1 MFSGPLKLFCGA
13 GFVAVIMASALS
25 PNAQHPGGPSSPQ
38 KSKGLF
44 SGWFDGTQ
52 SDRAPAPQPGPPP
65 IRLTDAPPASAA
77 GFGRMDI
84 KADARGQFNADV
96 EIEGQRIPML
106 VDTGATLITLAW
118 PDAQRIGVRPAPADF
133 KINVHTAS
141 GIEKGARVNLAE
153 VRVGSLTVRN
163 VEAIVLPE
171 KIQASSLL
179 GMSFLQKVKF
189 EIADGSLILRQ

>member
-1 MFSGPLKLFCGA
+1 
-13 GFVAVIMASALS
+13 
-25 PNAQHPGGPSSPQ
+25 
-38 KSKGLF
+38 
-44 SGWFDGTQ
+44 
-52 SDRAPAPQPGPPP
+52 
-65 IRLTDAPPASAA
+65 
-77 GFGRMDI
+77 MDI